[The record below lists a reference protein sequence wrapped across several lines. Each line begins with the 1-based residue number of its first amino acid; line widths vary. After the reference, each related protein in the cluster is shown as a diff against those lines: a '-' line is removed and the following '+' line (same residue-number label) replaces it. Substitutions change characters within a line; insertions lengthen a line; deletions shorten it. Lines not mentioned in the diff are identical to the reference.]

1 MAQELTTFADRP
13 ALSPKYSKFFEE
25 NKNIQDRQ
33 TVPSISY
40 EGKKWTIVLNGE
52 KHIVQKKDSDGDLV
66 PVTTLKVVVLDQ
78 NPVRGRAYYEGAY
91 NPETV
96 SMPKC
101 WSDDSVTPSKF
112 VKEPC
117 AANCATC
124 PMSVKGSRKSD
135 DPTKK
140 ELVACS
146 QHQFIAVVPA
156 FDLNHEP
163 LRMKLAI
170 TSIWDGKN
178 KANDEAGW
186 FAFKNYTDFL
196 RANGVDHTGLVVTKM
211 KFDSTVGI
219 GYPKVLFA
227 RDRFLTDDDM
237 DILVPI
243 IQSQK
248 VKQLISTSWAPN
260 GVDGVKQGAISGP
273 DDDDAAEKAKDVTP
287 KGQSL
292 EDKAAATQAAL
303 DRAAADKAAGEA
315 AEKAARK
322 AAKLAAA
329 QAAADAAKAAAEA
342 AAKAAEDED
351 DDAPV
356 VTKARAKVDTDDDE
370 PVAPKAAA
378 KADKPKAK
386 ADKPAAAVPAGVP
399 AGTAELLGKWG
410 D

>member
-52 KHIVQKKDSDGDLV
+52 KNIVQKRDSDGDLV

-96 SMPKC
+96 TMPKC
-101 WSDDSVTPSKF
+101 WSDDGVTPSKF
-112 VKEPC
+112 VPEPVSK
-117 AANCATC
+117 NCATC
-124 PMSVKGSRKSD
+124 PMSAKGSRKSD

-140 ELVACS
+140 DLVACS

-170 TSIWDGKN
+170 TSIWDGRN
-178 KANDEAGW
+178 KVNDEAGW

-196 RANGVDHTGLVVTKM
+196 RANGVDHTALVVTKM
-211 KFDSTVGI
+211 MFDSTVGI

-227 RDRFLTDDDM
+227 RDRFLTDEDM
-237 DILVPI
+237 EIIVPVV
-243 IQSQK
+243 QSQK
-248 VKQLISTSWAPN
+248 VKDLISSSWTPN
-260 GVDGVKQGAISGP
+260 GRDGVRQGAISGP
-273 DDDDAAEKAKDVTP
+273 ADDEAASVAKDVTP
-287 KGQSL
+287 LPTSL
-292 EDKAAATQAAL
+292 NDKAAIT
-303 DRAAADKAAGEA
+303 AAAIRREGSFSTKAENVVRADIVA
-315 AEKAARK
+315 AEKAAKK
-322 AAKLAAA
+322 AAKVEAARLA
-329 QAAADAAKAAAEA
+329 KEAAEA
-342 AAKAAEDED
+342 AAKAAEDDD
-351 DDAPV
+351 DDAV
-356 VTKARAKVDTDDDE
+356 VTKV
-370 PVAPKAAA
+370 
-378 KADKPKAK
+378 DKPKPKPK
-386 ADKPAAAVPAGVP
+386 ADKPAAAVPTGVP
-399 AGTAELLGKWG
+399 PGMAELLGSWG

>member
-52 KHIVQKKDSDGDLV
+52 KNIIQKKDSDGDLV

-96 SMPKC
+96 TMPRC

-124 PMSVKGSRKSD
+124 PMSAKGSRKSD

-163 LRMKLAI
+163 LRIKLAI

-227 RDRFLTDDDM
+227 RDRFLTDEDM
-237 DILVPI
+237 DVLVPI

-248 VKQLISTSWAPN
+248 VKQLISTSWTPN

-273 DDDDAAEKAKDVTP
+273 ADDEAAEKAKDVTP
-287 KGQSL
+287 KGPTA
-292 EDKAAATQAAL
+292 EEIAVKAAQ
-303 DRAAADKAAGEA
+303 DAAAKSL
-315 AEKAARK
+315 AEKDARK
-322 AAKLAAA
+322 AATVAAA

-356 VTKARAKVDTDDDE
+356 VTKAREIVGADDDE

-378 KADKPKAK
+378 KADKPKSK
-386 ADKPAAAVPAGVP
+386 AEPKATPTIAVPAGVP
-399 AGTAELLGKWG
+399 AGMAELLGKWG

>member
-13 ALSPKYSKFFEE
+13 ALSPKHSKFFEE
-25 NKNIQDRQ
+25 HKNIQERA
-33 TVPSISY
+33 TVPSVSY
-40 EGKKWTIVLNGE
+40 EGKKWTLVLGGE
-52 KHIVQKKDSDGDLV
+52 KRVVQKRDADGDLV

-96 SMPKC
+96 TMPRC

-112 VKEPC
+112 VPEPVSK
-117 AANCATC
+117 NCANC
-124 PMSVKGSRKSD
+124 PMSAKGSRKSD

-140 ELVACS
+140 DLVACS

-156 FDLNHEP
+156 SDLNHEP

-211 KFDSTVGI
+211 KFDSSVGI
-219 GYPKVLFA
+219 TYPKVLFA
-227 RDRFLTDDDM
+227 RDRFLTDEDM
-237 DILVPI
+237 EILVPV

-248 VKQLISTSWAPN
+248 VKQLISTSWTPN
-260 GVDGVKQGAISGP
+260 GVDGAKQGAISGP
-273 DDDDAAEKAKDVTP
+273 ADDDAADAAKDVTP

-292 EDKAAATQAAL
+292 EEKSAATQAAV
-303 DRAAADKAAGEA
+303 DRAAKDKANAEA

-322 AAKLAAA
+322 AAKVAAA
-329 QAAADAAKAAAEA
+329 QAAAEAAAAAAKAAAED
-342 AAKAAEDED
+342 DED
-351 DDAPV
+351 DAV
-356 VTKARAKVDTDDDE
+356 VTTKARAKVDADDDE
-370 PVAPKAAA
+370 PVAVKATA
-378 KADKPKAK
+378 KADKAK

-399 AGTAELLGKWG
+399 EGMAELLGKWG

>member
-13 ALSPKYSKFFEE
+13 ALSPKHSKFFEE

-52 KHIVQKKDSDGDLV
+52 KRVVQKQDGDGDLV

-91 NPETV
+91 NPEMVT
-96 SMPKC
+96 MPRC

-112 VKEPC
+112 VSEPVSK
-117 AANCATC
+117 NCANC
-124 PMSVKGSRKSD
+124 PMSAKGSRKSD

-140 ELVACS
+140 DLVACS

-211 KFDSTVGI
+211 KFDSSVGI
-219 GYPKVLFA
+219 TYPKVLFA

-237 DILVPI
+237 DVLVPV

-248 VKQLISTSWAPN
+248 VKRLISTSWTPN
-260 GVDGVKQGAISGP
+260 GVDGVKQGAISEP
-273 DDDDAAEKAKDVTP
+273 ADDDAADAAKDVTP
-287 KGQSL
+287 KGPTA
-292 EDKAAATQAAL
+292 EEIAAQK
-303 DRAAADKAAGEA
+303 DA

-322 AAKLAAA
+322 AAKVEAARLA
-329 QAAADAAKAAAEA
+329 KEAAEA
-342 AAKAAEDED
+342 AAKAADED
-351 DDAPV
+351 DDNMV
-356 VTKARAKVDTDDDE
+356 ITQARATVDADDE
-370 PVAPKAAA
+370 PVATKA
-378 KADKPKAK
+378 KAETTKPKAK

-399 AGTAELLGKWG
+399 AGMAELLGKWG

>member
-52 KHIVQKKDSDGDLV
+52 KNIIQKKDSDGDLV

-96 SMPKC
+96 TMPRC

-124 PMSVKGSRKSD
+124 PMSAKGSRKSD

-163 LRMKLAI
+163 LRIKLAI

-227 RDRFLTDDDM
+227 RDRFLTDEDM
-237 DILVPI
+237 DVLVPI

-248 VKQLISTSWAPN
+248 VKQLISTSWTPN

-273 DDDDAAEKAKDVTP
+273 ADDEAAEKAKDVTP
-287 KGQSL
+287 KGPTA
-292 EDKAAATQAAL
+292 EEIAVKAAQ
-303 DRAAADKAAGEA
+303 DAAAKSL
-315 AEKAARK
+315 AEKDARK
-322 AAKLAAA
+322 AAKVAAA

-356 VTKARAKVDTDDDE
+356 VTKAREIVGADDDE

-378 KADKPKAK
+378 KADKPKSK
-386 ADKPAAAVPAGVP
+386 AEPKATPTIAVPAGVP
-399 AGTAELLGKWG
+399 AGMAELLGKWG

>member
-52 KHIVQKKDSDGDLV
+52 KNIIQKKDSDGDLV

-96 SMPKC
+96 TMPKC

-124 PMSVKGSRKSD
+124 PMSAKGSRKSD

-163 LRMKLAI
+163 LRIKLAI

-227 RDRFLTDDDM
+227 RDRFLTDEDM
-237 DILVPI
+237 DVLVPI

-248 VKQLISTSWAPN
+248 VKQLISTSWTPN

-273 DDDDAAEKAKDVTP
+273 ADDEAAEKAKDVTP
-287 KGQSL
+287 KGPTA
-292 EDKAAATQAAL
+292 EEIAVKAAQ
-303 DRAAADKAAGEA
+303 DAAAKSL
-315 AEKAARK
+315 AEKDARK
-322 AAKLAAA
+322 AAKVAAA

-356 VTKARAKVDTDDDE
+356 VTKAREIVGADDDE

-378 KADKPKAK
+378 KADKPKSK
-386 ADKPAAAVPAGVP
+386 AEPKATPTIAVPAGVP
-399 AGTAELLGKWG
+399 AGMAELLGKWG